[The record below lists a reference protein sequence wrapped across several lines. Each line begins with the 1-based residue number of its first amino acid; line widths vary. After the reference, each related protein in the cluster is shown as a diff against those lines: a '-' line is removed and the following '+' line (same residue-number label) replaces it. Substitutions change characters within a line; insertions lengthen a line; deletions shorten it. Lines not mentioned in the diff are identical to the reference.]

1 MSFTDCVKAE
11 LTAELPKLTCCRRA
25 MLYAILAMRGEI
37 TRGESIAVTLEGDL
51 LFSLT
56 QTLISDCL
64 HRECRRLP
72 RAGAVAAEQLVFSS
86 PAALAWLRSLENID
100 PDNLFPVK
108 CESCRRYFLAGLFL
122 AGGHATDP
130 QSDYRVEFSCGER
143 RAYVDA
149 VLSSF
154 GLSAKYA
161 DRRAERLLYFRHS
174 TAIEEIFGHMGA
186 VRAFFTLTDT
196 KIEADFRNAANR
208 RANCDA
214 NNIQRAVAG
223 AAPLVA
229 LIERLQKADK
239 LSALPPELEATARLR
254 LENPTL
260 SLTQLIAVSD
270 MPMTKSGLNHRLS
283 RLRELAED
291 MLREKEEKGGT

>member
-1 MSFTDCVKAE
+1 MSFTDRVKAE
-11 LTAELPKLTCCRRA
+11 LTAEMPKLSCCRRA
-25 MLYAILAMRGEI
+25 LLYAILAMRGEI
-37 TRGESIAVTLEGDL
+37 TRTESIAVTLEGDL

-56 QTLISDCL
+56 QTLVFDCF
-64 HRECRRLP
+64 HRECRRQK

-86 PAALAWLRSLENID
+86 PAALTWLRSLESIH
-100 PDNLFPVK
+100 PDELFPVK
-108 CESCRRYFLAGLFL
+108 CNDCRRYFLSGLFL
-122 AGGHATDP
+122 AGGHASDP
-130 QSDYRVEFSCGER
+130 ENDYRVEFSCGCR

-161 DRRAERLLYFRHS
+161 DRRAERLLYFRDS

-186 VRAFFTLTDT
+186 VRAFFKLTDK
-196 KIEADFRNAANR
+196 KIEADFRNMANR

-239 LSALPPELEATARLR
+239 LSALPPELEETARLR

-260 SLTQLIAVSD
+260 SLTQLIAVSAI
-270 MPMTKSGLNHRLS
+270 PMTKSGLNHRLS
-283 RLRELAED
+283 RLREIAED
-291 MLREKEEKGGT
+291 ILARTEEGGT